1 MMRATALLLVTTFAI
16 SGCEPDIHTGP
27 VRIPPPTPLGGA
39 EGDAADA
46 DASVPSLTLGD
57 DNFVESELNRD
68 PFRSF
73 ASAFHQNAPDQ
84 PQRTVKLSNT
94 VVDEMR
100 LIAILTGVASP
111 RAMILDASGVGV
123 VVERGDYIGRAEVVQ
138 LSGDEGLGVT
148 LNWRIDRIRR
158 NEVVLT
164 REDPTGPEHPPLT
177 RVLTLHSPEEL
188 AAAAPRSH

>member
-1 MMRATALLLVTTFAI
+1 MRLFLVI
-16 SGCEPDIHTGP
+16 SLAMLGVVACEPDINTGP
-27 VRIPPPTPLGGA
+27 VHIPPPTPPSDSSSP
-39 EGDAADA
+39 EEPDAG
-46 DASVPSLTLGD
+46 VLTLNLTD
-57 DNFVESELNRD
+57 DNFVEGEMNRD

-73 ASAFHQNAPDQ
+73 ASAFHLNAPDQ

-100 LIAILTGVASP
+100 LIAILTGVANP

-123 VVERGDYIGRAEVVQ
+123 VVERGDYIGRPEVVQ
-138 LSGDEGLGVT
+138 LTGDEGLGVT

-164 REDPTGPEHPPLT
+164 REDPTGPDHPPLT
-177 RVLTLHSPEEL
+177 RVLSLHSADEL
-188 AAAAPRSH
+188 AAATPRTN